1 MKPRFHLHLRP
12 PLGVGSVN
20 NFQFS
25 MKEETHTID
34 ATGKVLGRLATEI
47 AVLLRGKHKPDFV
60 PYRDMGDF
68 VIVKNVSKLKITGKK
83 MEQKKYFHH
92 SGFLGGV
99 KEVPLKKIFKTNP
112 AEVLRKA
119 VFGMLPKNK
128 LRAEQIKRL
137 KIEIN

>member
-1 MKPRFHLHLRP
+1 MERK
-12 PLGVGSVN
+12 
-20 NFQFS
+20 
-25 MKEETHTID
+25 TYTID
-34 ATGKVLGRLATEI
+34 ATGKVLGRLAIEI
-47 AVLLRGKHKPDFV
+47 AVLLRGKQKSDFV

-112 AEVLRKA
+112 AEVLGKA

-137 KIEIN
+137 KFE